1 VILVME
7 SPLLAQL
14 SARFEL
20 ISAVMLDSHFLVHH
34 YGENYFPKQQRTY
47 MIEPGILLMFFTT
60 SILLALS
67 PGPDNLFVM
76 TQAAQQGRKAGLLV
90 TLGLCTGLLFHT
102 AAVTFGLAALFKAS
116 AVAFTV
122 LKFVGAGYL
131 LYLAWKAFKAGTVT
145 GPAAA
150 ADRLSSAVL
159 YRRGI
164 IMNITNPKVSIFFL
178 AFLPQFTDPTKGP
191 LSAQLLLLG
200 GVFIIATII
209 VFGAISILAGVFGEQ
224 FRQSAFAQKVLNR
237 AAAGIFAGLAL
248 KLALAQR

>member
-1 VILVME
+1 MV
-7 SPLLAQL
+7 
-14 SARFEL
+14 
-20 ISAVMLDSHFLVHH
+20 D
-34 YGENYFPKQQRTY
+34 
-47 MIEPGILLMFFTT
+47 PGILLMFFTT

-116 AVAFTV
+116 AVAFTA
-122 LKFVGAGYL
+122 LKFTGAGYL
-131 LYLAWKAFKAGTVT
+131 LYLAWLSFRADTVT
-145 GPAAA
+145 GPATAP
-150 ADRLSSAVL
+150 DRLNGAAL

-178 AFLPQFTDPTKGP
+178 AFLPQFADPAKGP
-191 LSAQLLLLG
+191 MSAQFLLLG

-209 VFGAISILAGVFGEQ
+209 VFGAISILAGVFGER
-224 FRQSAFAQKVLNR
+224 FRGSAFAQKVLNR

>member
-1 VILVME
+1 
-7 SPLLAQL
+7 
-14 SARFEL
+14 
-20 ISAVMLDSHFLVHH
+20 
-34 YGENYFPKQQRTY
+34 
-47 MIEPGILLMFFTT
+47 MIDPGILLMFFTT

-116 AVAFTV
+116 AAAFTV
-122 LKFVGAGYL
+122 LKFAGAGYL
-131 LYLAWKAFKAGTVT
+131 LYLAWLSIRAGTVT

-150 ADRLSSAVL
+150 ADRPSSAAL

-178 AFLPQFTDPTKGP
+178 AFLPQFVDPSKGP
-191 LSAQLLLLG
+191 LHPQFLLLG
-200 GVFIIATII
+200 GVFIVATII
-209 VFGAISILAGVFGEQ
+209 VFGAISILAGVFGER
-224 FRQSAFAQKVLNR
+224 FRESAFVQKVLNR
-237 AAAGIFAGLAL
+237 AAAGIFAGLAI

>member
-1 VILVME
+1 VI
-7 SPLLAQL
+7 
-14 SARFEL
+14 
-20 ISAVMLDSHFLVHH
+20 D
-34 YGENYFPKQQRTY
+34 PK
-47 MIEPGILLMFFTT
+47 ILLMFLTT
-60 SILLALS
+60 SVLLALS

-116 AVAFTV
+116 AVAFTG
-122 LKFVGAGYL
+122 LKFAGAGYL
-131 LYLAWKAFKAGTVT
+131 LFLAWKAFRAGTET
-145 GPAAA
+145 GPTTIV
-150 ADRLSSAVL
+150 DRLNSAVL

-178 AFLPQFTDPTKGP
+178 AFLPQFTDPANGS

-200 GVFIIATII
+200 GVFIIATLV
-209 VFGAISILAGVFGEQ
+209 VFGAISILAGVFGER
-224 FRQSAFAQKVLNR
+224 FRRSAFAQKVLNR

>member
-1 VILVME
+1 MFDT
-7 SPLLAQL
+7 
-14 SARFEL
+14 R
-20 ISAVMLDSHFLVHH
+20 
-34 YGENYFPKQQRTY
+34 
-47 MIEPGILLMFFTT
+47 ILLMFFTT
-60 SILLALS
+60 SVLLALS

-116 AVAFTV
+116 ALAFTV
-122 LKFVGAGYL
+122 LKFAGAGYL
-131 LYLAWKAFKAGTVT
+131 LYLAGQAFRAGTIA
-145 GPAAA
+145 GPATV
-150 ADRLSSAVL
+150 ADRLNAAVL

-178 AFLPQFTDPTKGP
+178 AFLPQFADPAKGQ
-191 LSAQLLLLG
+191 LSAQFLLLG
-200 GVFIIATII
+200 GVFIIATLL
-209 VFGAISILAGVFGEQ
+209 VFGTISILAGVFGEH
-224 FRQSAFAQKVLNR
+224 FRKSAFAQKILNR

>member
-1 VILVME
+1 
-7 SPLLAQL
+7 
-14 SARFEL
+14 
-20 ISAVMLDSHFLVHH
+20 
-34 YGENYFPKQQRTY
+34 
-47 MIEPGILLMFFTT
+47 MIGSGTLLMFFTT
-60 SILLALS
+60 SVLLALS

-76 TQAAQQGRKAGLLV
+76 TQAARHGRKAGLLV

-116 AVAFTV
+116 ATAFTI
-122 LKFVGAGYL
+122 LKFAGAGYL
-131 LYLAWKAFKAGTVT
+131 LYLAWQAYRAGAENAQTAEAVRINS
-145 GPAAA
+145 AA
-150 ADRLSSAVL
+150 L

-178 AFLPQFTDPTKGP
+178 AFLPQFSDPAKGH

-209 VFGAISILAGVFGEQ
+209 VFGAISVLAGIMGER
-224 FRQSAFAQKVLNR
+224 FRQSAFARKALNR
-237 AAAGIFAGLAL
+237 VTAVIFSGLAL